1 MYYIVEEDCRAVVKS
16 FFFKGKEEKELER
29 SSWEIRENYLDFLSI
44 QYDINENR
52 IINLYFKYFIIIVS
66 ADPSFFAEE
75 INSFFSDFLNGFPIK
90 LQLRGSFINN
100 IPDL

>member
-44 QYDINENR
+44 HMISMKTELFTC
-52 IINLYFKYFIIIVS
+52 IS
-66 ADPSFFAEE
+66 
-75 INSFFSDFLNGFPIK
+75 
-90 LQLRGSFINN
+90 N
-100 IPDL
+100 ISSLL